1 MGVTT
6 AALMMLGMA
15 LREPAGDELRYIG
28 RIAAVSAETRTIIF
42 AADSE
47 VDGNGREVVHGQPK
61 TVQLAFSPWTVMRDG
76 RTGRWLLPS
85 EVQKAEAVAF
95 TRSDSSDRIACYEL
109 WCSGARPAQLPP
121 APPIDLTPEPDSVS
135 MTPVEV
141 PMVFPA
147 VGRIGLSDTFLASR
161 GGGTRRHLGQ
171 DLMAPKM
178 TPLVAPFGGIVT
190 LRIPSDPG
198 GHYYLS
204 IKSLEGWRASM
215 LHVNNDTPGTDD
227 GLGGTR
233 YAFAPGIRDGV
244 QVYPGQLVGWVGDS
258 GNAESTGAHL
268 HFELWADTA
277 RAVLNAYSSLNKG
290 VRLDKPIPRVLAPL
304 AKPNPGEWRVEGE
317 IRSIDPNR
325 NVLVI
330 DSITEWEA
338 GKEPVTILM
347 PQHRYIQLP
356 ENQVKIWTPRGLIP
370 TNLSAVRPTDE
381 VVAIGPKPA
390 PGKGLV
396 PTLCVVFKSPKGSL

>member
-1 MGVTT
+1 MSVT
-6 AALMMLGMA
+6 AAALVMLNMA
-15 LREPAGDELRYIG
+15 LRQPAVDELRYVGQIT
-28 RIAAVSAETRTIIF
+28 AVSAETRTITL
-42 AADSE
+42 AADYE
-47 VDGNGREVVHGQPK
+47 IDGNGREVQHGQPK
-61 TVQLAFSPWTVMRDG
+61 TVKLAFSPWTILRDG
-76 RTGRWLLPS
+76 RTGRWLRPE
-85 EVQKAEAVAF
+85 EVEKGEAVAY
-95 TRSDSSDRIACYEL
+95 TRTEGSDRIACYEL
-109 WCSGARPAQLPP
+109 WCGGDRPAPLLPV
-121 APPIDLTPEPDSVS
+121 PPSGLTPEPDSVD

-147 VGRIGLSDTFLASR
+147 IGRIGLTDTFLASR

-178 TPLVAPFGGIVT
+178 TPLVAPFAGIVS

-204 IKSLEGWRASM
+204 IKSPEGWRAAM

-244 QVYPGQLVGWVGDS
+244 QVYPGQLVGWIGDS

-268 HFELWADTA
+268 HFELWAENSK
-277 RAVLNAYSSLNKG
+277 AVLNAYSSLFKG
-290 VRLDKPIPRVLAPL
+290 VRLDKPIPRLLAPMV
-304 AKPNPGEWRVEGE
+304 KPNPGEWRVEGE
-317 IRSIDPNR
+317 IRQIDPNR
-325 NVLVI
+325 KVLMI

-338 GKEPVTILM
+338 GKEPEAITM
-347 PQHRYIQLP
+347 PQMRYLLVSQD
-356 ENQVKIWTPRGLIP
+356 QVKIWTPRGLIP
-370 TNLSAVRPTDE
+370 ANLSAIRETDE

-390 PGKGLV
+390 PGKGLE
-396 PTLCVVFKSPKGSL
+396 PTLCVVFKS